1 MDYSEIDEYFNFI
14 KDIVKN
20 EKYFFCSNR
29 LRKVNKFFDYP
40 WYNLSHFKKIYIGR
54 NEWFLKN
61 LRQSTLIDFVLVK
74 DKDND
79 FRYNNINL
87 TERLFLPFAFTK
99 EEFLFWFIRD
109 FKKVISNII
118 KMIIPKKYISFIK
131 KFLNTS

>member
-1 MDYSEIDEYFNFI
+1 M
-14 KDIVKN
+14 
-20 EKYFFCSNR
+20 
-29 LRKVNKFFDYP
+29 
-40 WYNLSHFKKIYIGR
+40 SHFKKIYIGR